1 MLRTDRPAAAGIQE
15 DREKAGSGK
24 NAAEFPFAAVLTGLF
39 FVLSILLI
47 CIKGEDS
54 VVAIQDNLDLFQAQ
68 YRMLKNTGTFFTN
81 GAAAPFLGGISRDV
95 LPSGL
100 QLTGLLYFFFPP
112 FAAYFIQYFL
122 KILIG
127 MISMG
132 LLVSEVLSLMGEKPG
147 RKNVLLLCAFSYGAV
162 CFFPAFSICF
172 ASIPLA
178 VYLLIRLEKAK
189 TAGEQALFLILLFL
203 YPFLSYFSY
212 HGFFLIAYFTLAAV
226 VLSIRARKIR
236 VRAFLAVFVLSA
248 GFVFFE
254 YRLFS
259 QMLLTG
265 EPTIRDTMK
274 MTSLSFLD
282 AFRFMA
288 EGFSKGMLHAEAVQQ
303 YVVMPVCLAV
313 FAVRLIRKDRCTEF
327 QKKVNRL
334 GGLILFIILFNSF
347 IYGAYYLE
355 WFRNLVELVLPPLK
369 GFQFNR
375 TVFFNPA
382 LWYFWFTLTLL
393 SLKKEWPAV
402 LAALAAAAVV
412 LLSPT
417 RYNDLYFTA
426 RSAAAQML
434 GRNQAALTY
443 REFYSED
450 LFTMIKNDVGY
461 HEGDFKGPKPY
472 RSAGAQAGTP
482 EILDGSGADWS
493 VAFGFYPGVLEYN
506 GIATLDGY
514 LGFYSQAY
522 KEKFREVIAPAFE
535 ENESGRAYFD
545 DWGAQC
551 YLYPA
556 REETVIQSM
565 RHYPAGSAETIKLP
579 VDPGALRS
587 LHCRYV
593 FSRLQLENAE
603 ELGLSLRGV
612 YGADSSC
619 YVVYVYEFP

>member
-1 MLRTDRPAAAGIQE
+1 MKQMDPEKAEQRKGAAG
-15 DREKAGSGK
+15 
-24 NAAEFPFAAVLTGLF
+24 FPYAAVLTGLF
-39 FVLSILLI
+39 FVFSILLI
-47 CIKGEDS
+47 CLKGEDA

-68 YRMLKNTGTFFTN
+68 YKMLKNTGTFFTN

-100 QLTGLLYFFFPP
+100 QLTGLLYYLFPP
-112 FAAYFIQYFL
+112 FTAYFVQYFL
-122 KILIG
+122 KIVIG
-127 MISMG
+127 MASMG
-132 LLVSEVLSLMGEKPG
+132 LLVSEILGLMDEKTD
-147 RKNVLLLCAFSYGAV
+147 RKNVLLLCTFSYGAV
-162 CFFPAFSICF
+162 CFFPAFSVCF
-172 ASIPLA
+172 TSIPLA
-178 VYLLIRLEKAK
+178 VYLMIRLEKAE
-189 TAGEQALFLILLFL
+189 TAKKQALFLILLFL

-212 HGFFLIAYFTLAAV
+212 HGFFLIAYFMLAAV
-226 VLSIRARKIR
+226 VLSVRARKVR
-236 VRAFLAVFVLSA
+236 VRAFLAVFALSA

-254 YRLFS
+254 YRLFA
-259 QMLLTG
+259 QMLLAG

-274 MTSLSFLD
+274 MTSVSFLD

-288 EGFSKGMLHAEAVQQ
+288 EGFAKGMLHAEARQQ
-303 YVVMPVCLAV
+303 FVVLPVCLSV
-313 FAVRLIRKDRCTEF
+313 FAYRIIRRDRCTAF

-334 GGLILFIILFNSF
+334 GGLILLIILFNSF

-355 WFRNLVELVLPPLK
+355 GFRKLIEFILPPLK

-382 LWYFWFTLTLL
+382 LWYAWFALTLL

-426 RSAAAQML
+426 RAAAAGML
-434 GRNQAALTY
+434 GRNQASLTY

-450 LFTMIKNDVGY
+450 LFTMIKKDIGY
-461 HEGDFKGPKPY
+461 REGDFRGSRPY
-472 RSAGAQAGTP
+472 QFGGAQAGTP
-482 EILDGSGADWS
+482 EVLDASGADWS

-514 LGFYSQAY
+514 LGFYSLDY

-535 ENESGRAYFD
+535 MNESGRAYFD

-556 REETVIQSM
+556 GEETVIQSM
-565 RHYPAGSAETIKLP
+565 RAYPAGSAQTIRLS
-579 VDPGALRS
+579 VDPEALRS
-587 LHCRYV
+587 HHCRYV

-603 ELGLSLRGV
+603 ELGLALHGL
-612 YGADSSC
+612 YGADSSW
-619 YVVYVYEFP
+619 YVVYVYEFV